1 MPSAN
6 LILTAKNT
14 ALRGL
19 LSLLPFGC
27 KYGLVLLAALMTELA
42 TWTVLGIKEPF
53 LSRVAVAM
61 MVCILSLASRDQMAF
76 ECLKAERHLV
86 LLEARPF
93 WLSSQGSGSQ
103 LQP

>member
-1 MPSAN
+1 MPSVN

-14 ALRGL
+14 ALSRL
-19 LSLLPFGC
+19 LALLPFGC

-53 LSRVAVAM
+53 LSQVAVAM
-61 MVCILSLASRDQMAF
+61 MVCVLPLALRDQMAF
-76 ECLKAERHLV
+76 ECHKMDRHLV

-93 WLSSQGSGSQ
+93 RLSGQGSGSQ